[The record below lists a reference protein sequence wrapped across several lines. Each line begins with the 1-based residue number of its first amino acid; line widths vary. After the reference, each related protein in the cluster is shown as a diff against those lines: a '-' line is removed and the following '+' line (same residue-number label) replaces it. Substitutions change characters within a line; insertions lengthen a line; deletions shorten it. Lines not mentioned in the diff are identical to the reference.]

1 MKMTEKEIAEAYKK
15 DVLECGS
22 SSTLFCQS
30 YAKLNDCMPSEIK
43 EILENQDVL
52 GKGLKQSEAETSAEK
67 PKRDRP
73 PMPKLTEEQKNELKL
88 KKAERTIKELREIPS
103 SVEIVVNER
112 IEILKSSIEAHQ
124 RMIDKNKTE
133 MEELEAF
140 LNEHKVRSV

>member
-52 GKGLKQSEAETSAEK
+52 GKGLEQSEAETPIEK
-67 PKRDRP
+67 PKRRRP
-73 PMPKLTEEQKNELKL
+73 PMTENELKARL
-88 KKAERTIKELREIPS
+88 DEAAETIQELQEIPS

-112 IEILKSSIEAHQ
+112 IEVLKGSIEAHQ
-124 RMIDKNKTE
+124 RMINKNRAE

-140 LNEHKVRSV
+140 LNERTVRSM